1 MPHCQI
7 SNPTSS
13 LAHSLTK
20 TGLTKDITINN
31 NTLSIV
37 RMIPNTL
44 DNEVKIIQGAYRIE
58 YLTEDVRVSY
68 TQDVNVSVGGVMI
81 DAKQGDIASIPRWVA
96 KILLERGAVEFPNNN
111 VSAYISRALNRER
124 IAKPHD
130 LSGIESDFYI
140 RVNDYLEGLRERER
154 ENLVVSMNS
163 FIASRLEKIVK
174 LAAASPLSPELKEK
188 LSAEENELYML
199 VHNSSSA
206 FKQRVLKK
214 FV

>member
-1 MPHCQI
+1 M
-7 SNPTSS
+7 
-13 LAHSLTK
+13 
-20 TGLTKDITINN
+20 TKDITINN
-31 NTLSIV
+31 YILNTV
-37 RMIPNTL
+37 RLPSNTS

-58 YLTEDVRVSY
+58 YLMEDVRV
-68 TQDVNVSVGGVMI
+68 TCKRDVNVSVGGLTI
-81 DAKQGDIASIPRWVA
+81 DAKEGDLSSLPRWVA
-96 KILLERGAVEFPNNN
+96 KILLDQGTVEIPDNH

-130 LSGIESDFYI
+130 LSGIDTDFYI
-140 RVNDYLEGLRERER
+140 RVNDYLEGLKERER
-154 ENLVVSMNS
+154 ENLIVSMNS

-188 LSAEENELYML
+188 LSAEENELYIL
-199 VHNSSSA
+199 VHNSSST

>member
-1 MPHCQI
+1 
-7 SNPTSS
+7 
-13 LAHSLTK
+13 
-20 TGLTKDITINN
+20 LTKDITINN
-31 NTLSIV
+31 YILNTV
-37 RMIPNTL
+37 RLPTNTSS

-58 YLTEDVRVSY
+58 YLMEDVRVSY
-68 TQDVNVSVGGVMI
+68 KRDVNVSVGDFTI
-81 DAKQGDIASIPRWVA
+81 DAKEGDLSSIPRWVA
-96 KILLERGAVEFPNNN
+96 KILLDQGTVEIPDNH

-130 LSGIESDFYI
+130 LSGIDTDFYI
-140 RVNDYLEGLRERER
+140 RVNDYLEGLKERER
-154 ENLVVSMNS
+154 ENLIVSMNS

-188 LSAEENELYML
+188 LSAEENELYIL
-199 VHNSSSA
+199 VHNSSST